1 MSSVPGPIKVT
12 SKPTFRRSV
21 IDSLDLYHRALA
33 DVLAE
38 RGEIRI
44 ITEAADG

>member
-1 MSSVPGPIKVT
+1 MNSPSDSLKVT

-44 ITEAADG
+44 TDEGAPA